1 MNSVVRIAALAGASF
16 LLSFAGGAYAQDT
29 SRVTMDDQR
38 TEEGR
43 KHFRAST
50 FSAIAFIGDKGLK
63 APPVEKLRT
72 ALSKRTTQPLAVVVT
87 ELRVADFF
95 PVRLKA
101 GLPGGLVGNAISEGL
116 VNSKTDWSFVNDI
129 GLTDKTDAILCL
141 FAGTVNGKDIKV
153 ATFAP
158 YKISL
163 FAVRVNTQKEYV
175 AAIESVYEQA
185 AQKIVDQVGGGAP
198 TPVAPPLSQGSVTQ

>member
-1 MNSVVRIAALAGASF
+1 MNSVVRIVALAGASF
-16 LLSFAGGAYAQDT
+16 ILSFADRALAQDT
-29 SRVTMDDQR
+29 PQVTMEDQR

-43 KHFRAST
+43 KHFRASS
-50 FSAIAFIGDKGLK
+50 FSAISFIGDKGLK

-87 ELRVADFF
+87 ELRMVDFF
-95 PVRLKA
+95 PARLKA
-101 GLPGGLVGNAISEGL
+101 GLPGGVVGTAITESL
-116 VNSKTDWSFVNDI
+116 VNSKTDWSLVNDL

-141 FAGTVNGKDIKV
+141 FAGTVNGKEIKV

-163 FAVRVNTQKEYV
+163 FAVRVNTQKEYL
-175 AAIESVYEQA
+175 AAVESVYEQA
-185 AQKIVDQVGGGAP
+185 AQKIVEQVENGMTAA
-198 TPVAPPLSQGSVTQ
+198 VAQ